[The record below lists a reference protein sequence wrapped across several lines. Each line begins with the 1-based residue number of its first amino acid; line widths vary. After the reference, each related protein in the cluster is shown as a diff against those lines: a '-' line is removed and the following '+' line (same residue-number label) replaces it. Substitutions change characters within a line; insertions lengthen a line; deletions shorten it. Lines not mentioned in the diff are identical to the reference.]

1 MSKTTHENQFLVF
14 DIREG
19 PKTIIEQLNAHGQE
33 GWQLQTM
40 LNVGDTQI
48 VAFLSR
54 DNTKN
59 APNPKASEAQ
69 KIANLWTSDPKNSKD
84 EE

>member
-1 MSKTTHENQFLVF
+1 MSKTTYVNQFLVF

-33 GWQLQTM
+33 GWKLTTM
-40 LNVGDTQI
+40 LNVGDSQL
-48 VAFLSR
+48 VAFLTKG
-54 DNTKN
+54 DIKN
-59 APNPKASEAQ
+59 APDPKASEAQ
-69 KIANLWTSDPKNSKD
+69 KIANLWTSEPKKSKD

>member
-33 GWQLQTM
+33 GWRLATM

-48 VAFLSR
+48 VAFLTKA
-54 DNTKN
+54 NVKN

-69 KIANLWTSDPKNSKD
+69 KIANLWTSDTKTAKD

>member
-1 MSKTTHENQFLVF
+1 MSKITYENKFLVF

-33 GWQLQTM
+33 GWELQTM
-40 LNVGDTQI
+40 LNVGDSQL
-48 VAFLSR
+48 VGFLTKK
-54 DNTKN
+54 NTKN
-59 APNPKASEAQ
+59 APDPKASEAQ
-69 KIANLWTSDPKNSKD
+69 KIANLWTTEPKKSKD